1 MLDIM
6 IVMEK
11 DIIPLTRGEIVEK
24 LRDGGITEEV
34 LIASLKR
41 GLEAERTIQ
50 GMLEVDYKE
59 RRETVKLCLQLYGY
73 LDSGINVD
81 MRGSQF
87 SFLDKLP
94 RDMVMAATEAIDVP
108 TESHS
113 IPAPSTESSPT
124 TKSTPSTDENKYEWA
139 REGSD
144 VARTTGILLQEDK
157 SSHSVKSSQA
167 VNSSHEV
174 KSSHEDNSLQA
185 VDGE

>member
-113 IPAPSTESSPT
+113 TVPGTPSTESSPT

-139 REGSD
+139 REID
-144 VARTTGILLQEDK
+144 TD
-157 SSHSVKSSQA
+157 SQA
-167 VNSSHEV
+167 DKHQQAV
-174 KSSHEDNSLQA
+174 KSSHEAD
-185 VDGE
+185 DE